1 MTNAELQQ
9 AITNTAEEIW
19 ELQQQIEHA
28 SDPREQKKL
37 MRKLKEL
44 QYLQLWHLDQ
54 LEDKVK

>member
-1 MTNAELQQ
+1 MNHAELQQ

-28 SDPREQKKL
+28 SDWREQKKL

-54 LEDKVK
+54 LE